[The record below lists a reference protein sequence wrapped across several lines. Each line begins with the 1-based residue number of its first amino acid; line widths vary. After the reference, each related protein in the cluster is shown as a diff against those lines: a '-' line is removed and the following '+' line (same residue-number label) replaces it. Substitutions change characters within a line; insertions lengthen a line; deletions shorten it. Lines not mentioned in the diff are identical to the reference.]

1 MDLNSNRLKTRTL
14 WCIAAVIML
23 MFAACN
29 SGDDSD
35 TSAANAEDARSASMY
50 ALSTGDEAVAGEV
63 YVAVDGD
70 RAHLYQRGSGANAIF
85 CLGTFE
91 IEKGAGTL
99 AIVLSEESRLQA
111 RERLAASLDKVSV
124 KIDGTSHEVGV
135 SMTDIKAADSRL
147 EAIRLFLNSELADEM
162 DVEDALVVFHSDAGI
177 QAILDEIAAIKHDF
191 IADAS
196 TSDNP
201 SAEIALAKARLSVQL
216 LRLLANQTVLKVFY
230 EKEILGSLLAD
241 MERVDSEIAL
251 YYVYAAKVLRQEAT
265 GLDELDE
272 LDEIADEL
280 EELEALSVKAAVL
293 EGHYRNFLVS
303 LGFEDEDTSVDVNV
317 ASLWNSALWQGI
329 LGVFVDVETGQC
341 DINVSVCRPL
351 DRLVRHCYLSGD
363 AARALQ
369 TIQWLDQLAASAED
383 GRIVLSGDAQ
393 AWTCPEAGISLRP
406 VKDSTLADWR
416 TWEQWADEIDDR
428 I

>member
-1 MDLNSNRLKTRTL
+1 
-14 WCIAAVIML
+14 
-23 MFAACN
+23 
-29 SGDDSD
+29 
-35 TSAANAEDARSASMY
+35 MY
-50 ALSTGDEAVAGEV
+50 ALTTGEEALADEV
-63 YVAVDGD
+63 YVALGDD
-70 RAHLYQRGSGANAIF
+70 RARIYQRGSGSGAVF

-91 IEKGAGTL
+91 L
-99 AIVLSEESRLQA
+99 ASEDGSQVIVLSPEGRRRA
-111 RERLAASLDKVSV
+111 RERLAESLDKISLKVGGASTHVSV
-124 KIDGTSHEVGV
+124 TH
-135 SMTDIKAADSRL
+135 IKSPDSRL
-147 EAIRLFLNSELADEM
+147 EAIRLFLGSDLADEM

-251 YYVYAAKVLRQEAT
+251 YYVCAAKVLRQEAT